1 MVKEKYSFTVDKIVI
16 GSSLIDGPISELKH
30 MIQQIDRYAVFGNP
44 IGHSKSPFIHSLF
57 AHQTADSLIYTAET
71 APVDGFVKAVEAF
84 FADGGKGCNVT
95 LPFKEDA
102 YRFASCLTERAKL
115 AGAVNTL
122 MLLDDGN
129 IIGDNTDGAGL
140 VQDLIHNRVTLEGA
154 RILVIGAG
162 GAARGVIQPL
172 LDQQPHSITITN
184 RTFTKA
190 QQLVELFASYGPIV
204 AKEMM
209 SIEEEFD
216 VIINSTSAS
225 LNGELPAI
233 SAAIFS
239 SDSVSYDMM
248 YGKSLTS
255 FNQWAKDQGVT
266 HTYDGLGM
274 LVGQAAESFALWRGL
289 RPEIERV
296 LGELRKSLD
305 EDK

>member
-16 GSSLIDGPISELKH
+16 GSSLIDGPILELKY

-57 AHQTADSLIYTAET
+57 ARQTADSLIYTAET
-71 APVDGFVKAVEAF
+71 APVDGFVKAVEVF

-102 YRFASCLTERAKL
+102 YRFASCLTERAEL

-122 MLLDDGN
+122 KLLDDGN

-140 VQDLIHNRVTLEGA
+140 VQDLIQHRVLLKGK

-172 LDQQPHSITITN
+172 LEQQPYSLTITN
-184 RTFTKA
+184 RTFNKA
-190 QQLVELFASYGPIV
+190 QRLAELFVSHGSVV
-204 AKEMM
+204 AKEIEL
-209 SIEEEFD
+209 IEEQFD

-233 SAAIFS
+233 STAIFS
-239 SDSVSYDMM
+239 PDSVSYDMM
-248 YGKSLTS
+248 YGRNLTS
-255 FNQWAKDQGVT
+255 FNQWAVEQGVAN
-266 HTYDGLGM
+266 TYDGLGM
-274 LVGQAAESFALWRGL
+274 LVGQAAESFMLWRGL
-289 RPEIERV
+289 RPETKRV